1 MLKRFI
7 LLAALSVC
15 PPSMGWATPI
25 YVWKDKSGATRFT
38 NREPPPGVTAQ
49 VWEGKKA
56 GFSVFKVSARPVAG
70 RKLYR
75 NVYNEMIGEASAS
88 HGLPQSLIKAVIHA
102 ESAFNPKAVSPKGA
116 RGLMQIMP
124 QTGAELGLINFFD
137 PLENIRAGSKY
148 LAFLLEK
155 FNGNLVL
162 AVAAYNAGPG
172 AVEEYKG
179 IPPYAETRSYVRRV
193 LDLKKK
199 YERNA

>member
-1 MLKRFI
+1 M
-7 LLAALSVC
+7 
-15 PPSMGWATPI
+15 
-25 YVWKDKSGATRFT
+25 
-38 NREPPPGVTAQ
+38 
-49 VWEGKKA
+49 WEGKKA
-56 GFSVFKVSARPVAG
+56 GFSVFKVSSRPVAG
-70 RKLYR
+70 RNLYR
-75 NVYNEMIGEASAS
+75 NVYNEMIGEASSS

-102 ESAFNPKAVSPKGA
+102 ESAFNPKAISPKGA

-124 QTGAELGLINFFD
+124 QTGAELGLTNFFD

-193 LDLKKK
+193 LDLKRR